1 MAAHIQLR
9 WFQFKFL
16 NEPSPHLKLS
26 RPGEFETIKLE
37 SYMGEA
43 NSAAV
48 REGNHSQHHSH
59 PLHQKCSIKHKTVL
73 IMDSWSNG
81 HFIQPTTPHHT
92 TPHQIGK
99 SIQERDNNLGF
110 QPQAAKGFLF
120 L

>member
-73 IMDSWSNG
+73 IMNSWSNG
-81 HFIQPTTPHHT
+81 HFN
-92 TPHQIGK
+92 GK